1 MKDLRTV
8 RRDLARG
15 EVLASKF
22 DGSDICRRTS
32 GRLFQRDGTAM
43 AMERFAN
50 VSDEVTGGRRSVRL
64 EEERVERS
72 GRTVNN

>member
-1 MKDLRTV
+1 MKDL

-15 EVLASKF
+15 EVLVSSF
-22 DGSDICRRTS
+22 DGSDICRSTS
-32 GRLFQRDGTAM
+32 GRLFQRGGTAM

-50 VSDEVTGGRRSVRL
+50 FSDEVTDRRRRFRL

-72 GRTVNN
+72 GWTVHNCRR